1 LDNLSTAA
9 ERLLTDP
16 AWEKATTALRETLVK
31 HLEEAELDGS
41 PASEK
46 YALEL
51 VRRLQAQAHY
61 KKLLWRMID
70 HGKLSEHE
78 LERRKRFRSVGL

>member
-1 LDNLSTAA
+1 MDKLSTAA
-9 ERLLTDP
+9 DRLLTDP
-16 AWEKATTALRETLVK
+16 AWERATTALRDTLVK
-31 HLEEAELDGS
+31 HLEDAEIDGS
-41 PASEK
+41 QGSK
-46 YALEL
+46 DYVLEL

-70 HGKLSEHE
+70 QGKLSDHE

>member
-1 LDNLSTAA
+1 MDNLPSAA

-16 AWEKATTALRETLVK
+16 AWEKATAALRETLVK
-31 HLEEAELDGS
+31 HLEDAELDGS
-41 PASEK
+41 PAAEK

-51 VRRLQAQAHY
+51 VRRLQAQSHY

-70 HGKLSEHE
+70 QGKLNDHE